1 MLIIKEIDKLDTKT
15 KEEWKK
21 LWQQNANRNYF
32 NSLWWFQNYISVYQS
47 HQYSILKGYNNNSIQ
62 FILPLIKMPFK
73 NLVVI
78 GGRYL
83 DKVSFLYN
91 GDIKEIIKTLEKYCI
106 ENKKTITLLEC
117 NFNINCINE
126 QKCITEFASDNPFV
140 SLNQDLDFVIKRKE
154 KIRW

>member
-91 GDIKEIIKTLEKYCI
+91 GDIKEIIKK
-106 ENKKTITLLEC
+106 
-117 NFNINCINE
+117 
-126 QKCITEFASDNPFV
+126 
-140 SLNQDLDFVIKRKE
+140 
-154 KIRW
+154 